1 MPNWSI
7 ITLNKTVD
15 KELSLLPVDMGIH
28 LVSVHSNGLSTYKER
43 RYLMTKMTDLHKQW
57 LKRPGYKKAFDD
69 SQAEFELAHH
79 IIQTRINSGLS
90 QDELAK
96 KMETSQSSI
105 ARLESGTSLPSMRT
119 LTKFAKATNTE
130 INISFKPVKAAKA
143 KMRA

>member
-1 MPNWSI
+1 
-7 ITLNKTVD
+7 
-15 KELSLLPVDMGIH
+15 
-28 LVSVHSNGLSTYKER
+28 
-43 RYLMTKMTDLHKQW
+43 MTKITDLHKQW
-57 LKRPGYKKAFDD
+57 LKRPDYKKAFDD
-69 SQAEFELAHH
+69 FQAEFELARH

-90 QDELAK
+90 QEELAK

-130 INISFKPVKAAKA
+130 INISFKPLKAAKD

>member
-1 MPNWSI
+1 
-7 ITLNKTVD
+7 
-15 KELSLLPVDMGIH
+15 
-28 LVSVHSNGLSTYKER
+28 
-43 RYLMTKMTDLHKQW
+43 MTKITDLHKQW

-90 QDELAK
+90 QDELAQ

-130 INISFKPVKAAKA
+130 INISFKPVKTQKA
-143 KMRA
+143 KMRAWCHGGVNWGQINIVYQTGAHEGGLGVSLGEGLEIDPT

>member
-1 MPNWSI
+1 
-7 ITLNKTVD
+7 
-15 KELSLLPVDMGIH
+15 
-28 LVSVHSNGLSTYKER
+28 
-43 RYLMTKMTDLHKQW
+43 MTKMTDLHKQW

-96 KMETSQSSI
+96 K
-105 ARLESGTSLPSMRT
+105 LESGTSLPSMRT

>member
-1 MPNWSI
+1 
-7 ITLNKTVD
+7 
-15 KELSLLPVDMGIH
+15 
-28 LVSVHSNGLSTYKER
+28 
-43 RYLMTKMTDLHKQW
+43 MTKITDLHKQW
-57 LKRPGYKKAFDD
+57 LKRPDYKKAFDD
-69 SQAEFELAHH
+69 SQAEFELARH

-90 QDELAK
+90 QEELAK

-130 INISFKPVKAAKA
+130 INISFKSLKAAKD